1 MTNAVLLGKP
11 DAGNPHVRF
20 DEGEVASATT
30 PKRGSLLYKRMIA
43 TITAAV
49 GIAMGVLADPVDLA
63 KLEYSTRMG
72 DGIILTGELKKN
84 VQLGLNPACAVLL

>member
-1 MTNAVLLGKP
+1 M
-11 DAGNPHVRF
+11 
-20 DEGEVASATT
+20 
-30 PKRGSLLYKRMIA
+30 KRMIA
-43 TITAAV
+43 AITAAI
-49 GIAMGVLADPVDLA
+49 GIATGVLADPVDLA